1 MSIYFSGVEI
11 PQKYQSDSQI
21 QTAIESFYNS
31 AQNQFESFGNYQN
44 FLKLQTTIP
53 NQISTRVSELQKLDA
68 PPIKN
73 PDELQKE
80 AASMVTPTKPSG
92 KISPLVIG
100 LGLVVFYLLIR

>member
-11 PQKYQSDSQI
+11 PQKYQSDTQI
-21 QTAIESFYNS
+21 QTAIESYYNS

-53 NQISTRVSELQKLDA
+53 NQISSRVLELQKLDA
-68 PPIKN
+68 PKKT
-73 PDELQKE
+73 PDELEKE
-80 AASMVTPTKPSG
+80 AASMVTPTKQTG

-100 LGLVVFYLLIR
+100 LGLVAFYLLIR